1 MYICV
6 CNGVTE
12 GDIRC
17 SIEAGA
23 SSIGDLQRELGVA
36 SGCGQCKQEAKCLL
50 REVRRECSFAGTL
63 QAA

>member
-12 GDIRC
+12 REIR
-17 SIEAGA
+17 STIEAGA
-23 SSIGDLQRELGVA
+23 RSFGDLQRELGVA

-50 REVRRECSFAGTL
+50 REARRECSFASEL
-63 QAA
+63 LSA

>member
-12 GDIRC
+12 REIRS

-23 SSIGDLQRELGVA
+23 RSLDDLQRELGVA

-50 REVRRECSFAGTL
+50 REVRRECLFASTL

>member
-12 GDIRC
+12 RDIRS

-23 SSIGDLQRELGVA
+23 CTVDDLQRELGVA
-36 SGCGQCKQEAKCLL
+36 AGCGQCACEARGLL
-50 REVRRECSFAGTL
+50 REARCERVFDGSL
-63 QAA
+63 QPA

>member
-12 GDIRC
+12 SEIRS

-23 SSIGDLQRELGVA
+23 RSFGDLQRELGIA
-36 SGCGQCKQEAKCLL
+36 SGCGQCTQETKCLL
-50 REVRRECSFAGTL
+50 REARRECSFAGSL

>member
-12 GDIRC
+12 RDIRS

-23 SSIGDLQRELGVA
+23 NSFGDLQRELGVA

-50 REVRRECSFAGTL
+50 REARRECPFAGSL
-63 QAA
+63 QPA